1 MNRKLQHTIQALAAS
16 AAVFSLMLIAGGP
29 APVPAAAP
37 VAVPAALLAVSAEA
51 AGTAVEAIE
60 AAAPQAV
67 AEAASPGS
75 RRHRRS
81 HATTALP
88 YFSFAQGLRQV
99 AGS

>member
-37 VAVPAALLAVSAEA
+37 QAGVES
-51 AGTAVEAIE
+51 AGT
-60 AAAPQAV
+60 
-67 AEAASPGS
+67 GN